1 MVLAASGDSERG
13 TNAGRHCR
21 LGHRGAQGGLCG
33 EGPIWARPECSC
45 PGGSNGMRKG
55 PGAGAHRLSGAGRSR
70 QPDRSRRPWDRKNA
84 DLYPTGTEA
93 SLGKTTKLQ
102 GGPGTPPTSQGW
114 CRGSCWEPVRWPW
127 PRPGPLWLGTWLSE
141 WPTHR
146 TAMEGSR
153 ATWNSKHW
161 KRPTPTV
168 SRHAPLPLSVLGP
181 RVHSG
186 DGREDR
192 A

>member
-1 MVLAASGDSERG
+1 MRAGTVGWGIGVLRKASVARG
-13 TNAGRHCR
+13 RFGQGLNVAVQVAVTACAKALGQEPAGRR
-21 LGHRGAQGGLCG
+21 GLGEA
-33 EGPIWARPECSC
+33 
-45 PGGSNGMRKG
+45 GSPTGHVG
-55 PGAGAHRLSGAGRSR
+55 PGTARMQTCILRGQKRLWER
-70 QPDRSRRPWDRKNA
+70 QS
-84 DLYPTGTEA
+84 
-93 SLGKTTKLQ
+93 KLQ

-127 PRPGPLWLGTWLSE
+127 PCPVPLWLGTWLSE

-146 TAMEGSR
+146 TAKEGSR

-186 DGREDR
+186 DGWEDR